1 MVAWLVIIG
10 LTARNSEDYYFP
22 RAKPKLLK
30 DCLSKTRSVVC
41 LNNKVTWRNS
51 ERFAV
56 RECSR
61 SRAWREYQ
69 LTVENSL
76 QIKQRFSE
84 KVCETVIFGG

>member
-10 LTARNSEDYYFP
+10 LTVRNSEDYYSP

-30 DCLSKTRSVVC
+30 DCLSKIRSLVC

-51 ERFAV
+51 EQFTV

-61 SRAWREYQ
+61 SRA
-69 LTVENSL
+69 
-76 QIKQRFSE
+76 
-84 KVCETVIFGG
+84 